1 MVRMSAPT
9 VSISI
14 PTHNGQHFL
23 PRALRS
29 LAAQTCQDFDVVVV
43 SDDCFDYLPMARAEL
58 GDRVRHVFTPQPQSG
73 PAIARS
79 TGIASTGAQVLGFLD
94 VDDEFSPRRV
104 EKLLPLALEHG
115 AAACNLTRIEDA
127 TRTVVNRSCPAGM
140 PRDGLLKAKH
150 VPWLDAPMVP
160 FVRRD
165 CMVAYPDLWF
175 LEDLFFLLRVVSRIG
190 GEMPVVDEEEAT
202 YRYLIQPKSL
212 SCGAERD
219 DLTTRL
225 YQEIIAQARDGG
237 ALFEGVPGDARQAFL
252 SCFLLKSV
260 RSAAYDRAKLREPG
274 LDFQQ
279 FSPRFEKIMT
289 ALISQVPARL
299 QPWARICRAKRKTL
313 LN

>member
-9 VSISI
+9 VSIII
-14 PTHNGQHFL
+14 PTHNGQDFL

-29 LAAQTCQDFDVVVV
+29 LAAQTCQDFDVLVV
-43 SDDCFDYLPMARAEL
+43 SDDGFDYLPMARVEL

-79 TGIASTGAQVLGFLD
+79 TGIALTSAQVLGFLE
-94 VDDEFSPRRV
+94 VDDEFSPQRV

-115 AAACNLTRIEDA
+115 ASACHLTRIDDA
-127 TRTVVNRSCPAGM
+127 TRTVVNRSRPAGM
-140 PRDGLLKAKH
+140 PRVGVLKAKH

-165 CMVAYPDLWF
+165 CMMAYPDLRLF
-175 LEDLFFLLRVVSRIG
+175 EDLFFLLRVVSRIG

-202 YRYLIQPKSL
+202 YRYLSKPKSL

-219 DLTTRL
+219 DLTTRM
-225 YQEIIAQARDGG
+225 YEEIIAQARSGG
-237 ALFEGVPGDARQAFL
+237 PLFDGVPRDAQDAFR

-260 RSAAYDRAKLREPG
+260 RNAAYERAKRLEPA

-279 FSPRFEKIMT
+279 FSPRFDKIM
-289 ALISQVPARL
+289 AELIAQVPAHL
-299 QPWARICRAKRKTL
+299 QPWA
-313 LN
+313 